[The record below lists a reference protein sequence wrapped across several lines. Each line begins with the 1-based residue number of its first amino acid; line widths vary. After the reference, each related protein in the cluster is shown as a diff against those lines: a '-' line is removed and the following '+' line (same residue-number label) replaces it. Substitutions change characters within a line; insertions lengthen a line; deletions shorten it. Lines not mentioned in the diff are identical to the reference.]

1 MTSLQTS
8 LKQIPL
14 NMGYYINVG
23 DCRTK
28 FYQNNGTDE
37 LIRMST
43 NVYAQSTLRTAAN
56 VGSVSSILSTNMATA
71 GGVVFRDHGKTLV
84 SSGRVFRK
92 VQLMFSTNDV
102 YPDLGT
108 DGVGGLDSS
117 PTNYATGYIEL
128 PGQGTGSGIGS
139 GCTPVARL
147 G

>member
-23 DCRTK
+23 DCRTR

-37 LIRMST
+37 LPRMST
-43 NVYAQSTLRTAAN
+43 NVYAQSTMR
-56 VGSVSSILSTNMATA
+56 VGATVGTVSSILSTNMATP
-71 GGVVFRDHGKTLV
+71 GGVIFRDMGKTQL

-108 DGVGGLDSS
+108 DGVGGFDSA

-128 PGQGTGSGIGS
+128 PGQGTGSGIGA